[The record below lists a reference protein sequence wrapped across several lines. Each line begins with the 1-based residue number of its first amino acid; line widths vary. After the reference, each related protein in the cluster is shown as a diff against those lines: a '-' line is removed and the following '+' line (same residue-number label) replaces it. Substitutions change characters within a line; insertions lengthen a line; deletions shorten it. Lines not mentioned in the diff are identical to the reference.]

1 MKKLIACAGIGVLLL
16 SACSGNKEKIDQDS
30 LKIAQLSQE
39 YQEATSFND
48 SLLLLMGDIYTGLD
62 SINQQE
68 GLLYN
73 NGNGDNVDR
82 RAEIRENLANIKAR
96 LNANRKLLDQLE
108 QKAKDS
114 GKENSVLQ
122 KTIAQLKDRIA
133 SQDQKI
139 AELTS
144 QLNEA
149 QAKISDLN
157 SQVEAGNEAL
167 AAANEA
173 TDEARAQTVAADNE
187 ANKVYYAIGS
197 NKELKQ
203 NGLLEKKFLG
213 ATKVMQGNDINTA
226 YFTTADKR
234 NLQQIPTNGRK
245 IKVWSNMPEG
255 SYQIVGGKDENKTL
269 RITNPTQF
277 WSRTPYLIIQVD

>member
-1 MKKLIACAGIGVLLL
+1 MKKLFVCLGVGAMLLT
-16 SACSGNKEKIDQDS
+16 ACSGNKEKINEDS

-39 YQEATSFND
+39 YKEATSFND

-73 NGNGDNVDR
+73 AGNGDNVNR

-96 LNANRKLLDQLE
+96 LTANRQLLDQLE
-108 QKAKDS
+108 QKAKAS
-114 GKENSVLQ
+114 GQENSVLQ

-133 SQDQKI
+133 AQDKKI
-139 AELTS
+139 SELTS

-149 QAKISDLN
+149 NAKISDLN
-157 SQVEAGNEAL
+157 SQVEAGTQAL
-167 AAANEA
+167 AEANEA
-173 TDEARAQTVAADNE
+173 TDEAKAQAVAAENE

-213 ATKVMQGNDINTA
+213 STKVMQGKDVNTS

-234 NLQQIPTNGRK
+234 NLQQIPTNSK
-245 IKVWSNMPEG
+245 KVKVWSNMPEG
-255 SYQIVGGKDENKTL
+255 SYQIVGGKDENKTI